1 MGLKKAVAGV
11 IKEGKRVRWPKRD
24 VLIPSIIVVVIIA
37 AVTGLLLFGE
47 DIAGKRL
54 IDILSDAFKS
64 MQQGVTTMV
73 DNTNMKTAF
82 TDTNTDL
89 SEDIQDNR
97 EQKLGEKAWYVVST
111 YSTHERKAAYNLQ
124 KRVESMGLD
133 DLIFRIVVV
142 EQQVQVMKD
151 GLPTG
156 KTRMKNLYPGY
167 VFVEMIMTD
176 YAWYIVRNTP
186 GVTGFVGSAG
196 KGTKPFPVPREQI
209 EPVLKRM
216 GMVDESMYDRYAVGD
231 YIKVIHGTLEG
242 TEGRILSINK
252 DTGAVEI
259 ETVFFG
265 RTTKVEVEFSEIEK
279 I

>member
-1 MGLKKAVAGV
+1 MGLKKFATGV
-11 IKEGKRVRWPKRD
+11 IKEAKRVRWPKRE
-24 VLIPSIIVVVIIA
+24 VLIPSIIVVIIIA
-37 AVTGLLLFGE
+37 GVTGLLLFGE
-47 DIAGKRL
+47 DVAGRKL
-54 IDILSDAFKS
+54 IEILTDAFKGIK
-64 MQQGVTTMV
+64 QGEMTMV
-73 DNTNMKTAF
+73 DNSKTAF
-82 TDTNTDL
+82 SDTNTDIGEE
-89 SEDIQDNR
+89 SQQDQR

-142 EQQVQVMKD
+142 EQEVPVMKD

-216 GMVDESMYDRYAVGD
+216 GMVDESMYDRYEVGD

-242 TEGRILSINK
+242 TEGKILSINK

-265 RTTKVEVEFSEIEK
+265 RTTKVEVDFSEIEK